1 MSKAWDK
8 AKKVIGSVAPVL
20 GTAIGGPWGALAT
33 TVIGSVLGIDPTD
46 EKAVEALAKDPA
58 KLLELKKAE
67 IEFKARLEELE
78 IKETELYLADR
89 QSARDLAK
97 SDMRAQW
104 MLSAVVVVGFFA
116 VLGFLIYSLFVP
128 LPIPKEQTPYLN
140 TALSML
146 LGVLTREFTSVM
158 QFWFGSSQGSKDKT
172 LMMDAGKAQ

>member
-67 IEFKARLEELE
+67 IEFKAKLEELE

-89 QSARDLAK
+89 QSARELAK

-116 VLGFLIYSLFVP
+116 VLGVLLFVE
-128 LPIPKEQTPYLN
+128 LPDVDHLKEAVL
-140 TALSML
+140 LL